1 MLLSEFWVKFLREL
15 FLANVLILSLLKALE
30 NLWFSNIFRGYEMET
45 LVVNELTQYES
56 LHWIKIDDKWMKTW
70 KFRLNLNRIGNRVYI
85 KSMTSQL

>member
-56 LHWIKIDDKWMKTW
+56 LHWIEIDDKWMKTW
-70 KFRLNLNRIGNRVYI
+70 KFHLNLNRIGNRVYI